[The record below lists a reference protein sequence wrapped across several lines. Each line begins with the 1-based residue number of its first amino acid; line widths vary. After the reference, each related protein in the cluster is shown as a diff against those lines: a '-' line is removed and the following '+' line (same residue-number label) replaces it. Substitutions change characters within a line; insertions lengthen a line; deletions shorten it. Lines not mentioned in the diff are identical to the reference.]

1 MLKPETLLLL
11 LRIGSPS
18 DLPSTLFHAGTI
30 ALLARRIWAAPIDA
44 RVLGA
49 VDQRFCPP
57 AWQPRSPW
65 SSGLRQ
71 AHDDLIVIHL
81 FTTSSSIS
89 FLCYFSRLPFTLYSL
104 SSTFSAPYPLTSET
118 ILALSGPTHLH
129 SVA

>member
-18 DLPSTLFHAGTI
+18 DLQSTLFHAGTI
-30 ALLARRIWAAPIDA
+30 ALLARRIWAAPIDP

-57 AWQPRSPW
+57 ASQTYSHW

-71 AHDDLIVIHL
+71 AQDDLIVIHL
-81 FTTSSSIS
+81 FTTLGVRGCAEPRATSSSVPAW
-89 FLCYFSRLPFTLYSL
+89 RP
-104 SSTFSAPYPLTSET
+104 AKP
-118 ILALSGPTHLH
+118 ALLFCG
-129 SVA
+129 V